1 MITADKPNSKPFEAN
16 ENATTSICVENATS
30 IDQAHSKLKYIRRWS
45 RSDFGYDSNSDTSDS
60 SNNNSSR
67 QITNIVTRQNP
78 ELLIDYKRFIQT
90 NYNLLEVITFVKCVD
105 MCDEIIS
112 NISFEE
118 TASDIDDDEN
128 LDDKET
134 G

>member
-60 SNNNSSR
+60 SNNDSSCQR
-67 QITNIVTRQNP
+67 INIVARQNP

-90 NYNLLEVITFVKCVD
+90 DCGVLEVITFVNCAD
-105 MCDEIIS
+105 ICDEIIS

-118 TASDIDDDEN
+118 AASDIDDDS
-128 LDDKET
+128 LDDEKT